1 MYAQY
6 LQLVYRK
13 AKEIVEHVGG
23 NECAHLDLSFAIS
36 DMSTRV
42 AKFDELRHR
51 GAEEKCVKMLGK
63 MLLRAGDDVVRAWAE
78 MQEDG
83 VKLEDEAL
91 DTYVEELKGRLE
103 KMKGCV

>member
-13 AKEIVEHVGG
+13 AKEIVEHVGA
-23 NECAHLDLSFAIS
+23 NECAPLDLSFAIS

-42 AKFDELRHR
+42 AKFDGLRQR
-51 GAEEKCVKMLGK
+51 GADEKGVKTLGK
-63 MLLRAGDDVVRAWAE
+63 MLLRAGEAVVEAWQE
-78 MQEDG
+78 MLQQG

-103 KMKGCV
+103 KMNGCV